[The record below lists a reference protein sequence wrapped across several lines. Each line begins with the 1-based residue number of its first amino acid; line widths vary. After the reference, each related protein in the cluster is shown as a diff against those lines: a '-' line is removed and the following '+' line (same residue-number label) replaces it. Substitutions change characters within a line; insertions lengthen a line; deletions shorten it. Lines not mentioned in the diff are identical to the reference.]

1 MRLRGQRLRT
11 EQKYYLHLH
20 DYISMRS
27 RLSNA
32 LQMDEHSITSDGY
45 NIRSL
50 YFDDVRRI
58 SLESKNDGIFNRQKY
73 RIRIYNESG
82 NYITLERKSKLGE
95 YVAKESV
102 EITRE
107 QYEHIMM
114 SDYEF
119 LYQSEEP
126 LMREFYTA
134 LQTYG
139 YRPTTIVD
147 YWREAYVYSYGN
159 VRITFD
165 KRLAVGSNNLDL
177 FHPDLSHAEVLPPA
191 LTIMEVKYDDVLPE
205 NIRQLL
211 RPTSHLRSSISK
223 YVLCRE
229 KMMHLHTQ

>member
-20 DYISMRS
+20 DYIAMRS
-27 RLSNA
+27 RLSTA
-32 LQMDEHSITSDGY
+32 LRLDEHSISSDGY

-50 YFDDVRRI
+50 YFDDDRRT
-58 SLESKNDGIFNRQKY
+58 SLETKNDGTFMRQKF
-73 RIRIYNESG
+73 RIRIYNDSDH
-82 NYITLERKSKLGE
+82 YIALERKSKLGE
-95 YVAKESV
+95 FVAKEAV
-102 EITRE
+102 EMTRQ
-107 QYEHIMM
+107 QYNCMM
-114 SDYEF
+114 TGEYEF

-126 LMREFYTA
+126 LFREFYVA

-165 KRLAVGSNNLDL
+165 KRLAVGSNNVDL
-177 FHPDLSHAEVLPPA
+177 FHPQLSQVEVLPTS

-205 NIRQLL
+205 KVRKLL

>member
-20 DYISMRS
+20 DYIAMRS
-27 RLSNA
+27 RISTA
-32 LQMDEHSITSDGY
+32 LQLDEHSITSDGY

-50 YFDDVRRI
+50 YFDDAKRTAI
-58 SLESKNDGIFNRQKY
+58 ETKNDGVFKRQKF
-73 RIRIYNESG
+73 RIRTYNDSDS
-82 NYITLERKSKLGE
+82 YISIERKSKIGE
-95 YVAKESV
+95 FVAKEAV
-102 EITRE
+102 QITRE
-107 QYEHIMM
+107 QYDGII
-114 SDYEF
+114 DGNYEF
-119 LYQSEEP
+119 LYQSKEP
-126 LMREFYTA
+126 LCRDFYVA

-165 KRLAVGSNNLDL
+165 KRLAVGSNSTNL
-177 FHPDLSHAEVLPPA
+177 FEPQLSHAEVLSPA
-191 LTIMEVKYDDVLPE
+191 VTIMEVKYDDVLPD

-211 RPTSHLRSSISK
+211 RPTSHNRSSISK